1 MQFPI
6 LITILTLFIYQILS
20 LNVSKSRFQNKIS
33 PPITVGNLNFERAYR
48 THLNFLENMVIF
60 VPLVWIGSIL
70 GYNNIFYVLSC
81 VFWLIGRI
89 VFSFAY
95 INNLNLKIKIIANA
109 IAITCI
115 FVLLI
120 MSLIGVFRFWSFY

>member
-6 LITILTLFIYQILS
+6 LITVITLFIYQILS
-20 LNVSKSRFQNKIS
+20 LNVSRSRFENKI
-33 PPITVGNLNFERAYR
+33 PAPITIGNPNFERAYR

-60 VPLVWIGSIL
+60 LPLVWICSIL
-70 GYNNIFYVLSC
+70 GYNNIFYVSSC
-81 VFWLIGRI
+81 VFWLIGRLI
-89 VFSFAY
+89 FSFAY
-95 INNLNLKIKIIANA
+95 IQNLSLKIKITANA
-109 IAITCI
+109 IAITSI